1 MFSSRNL
8 PLPTSTSISTSICFF
23 PSYSG
28 RYSVSLYPRF
38 GCDPFRVPDVPDT
51 RANIMLYI
59 RLDPVTHN
67 TCPLPW
73 YVLWCLVFICVFLTP
88 ARYFHPSV
96 DIQGNQVSVPILRT
110 WNIDVMWPQN
120 NATEILQQYIL
131 TGMQWVRVYV
141 TVRLTVSGVMMT

>member
-1 MFSSRNL
+1 MFS
-8 PLPTSTSISTSICFF
+8 PEFF
-23 PSYSG
+23 PFRLRIRFRRRFVSSRLVPSG
-28 RYSVSLYPRF
+28 VLSPFTLGF
-38 GCDPFRVPDVPDT
+38 GCDPFSVPDVPDT
-51 RANIMLYI
+51 RANIKLYI

-120 NATEILQQYIL
+120 NATEILQQYIV
-131 TGMQWVRVYV
+131 TGMQ
-141 TVRLTVSGVMMT
+141 